1 MSETGTITKML
12 RSVWISDVHLGSHGC
27 QAKSLLQ
34 FLRAVRCERLYLVGD
49 IIDLWAMRRGVYWP
63 VSHNHVLRQLL
74 TLGQGGVRVIFVPG
88 NHDEAFRAYPG
99 MSFGG
104 LEIHNQVIHETAAG
118 KRLLVIHGDQ
128 FDQMVQFSPVAAMI
142 GSKAYDMLMHLN
154 RPVNFVRRHAGLPY
168 WSLSAFL
175 KDRVKEAAMYIS
187 AYEQAVVGE
196 ANKYQV
202 DGVVCGHIHRPA
214 LTHINGVVYGNCGD
228 WMESCT
234 AIVEHL
240 DGALELLKWRED
252 RLRPGSGAEPGE
264 VPAAARV
271 A

>member
-1 MSETGTITKML
+1 MSETGTTTKTL

-27 QAKSLLQ
+27 QAKLLLQ

-63 VSHNHVLRQLL
+63 ASHNHVLRQLL
-74 TLGQGGVRVIFVPG
+74 ALGQGGTRVIFVPG

-104 LEIHNQVIHETAAG
+104 LMIRNQVIHETAAG

-128 FDQMVQFSPVAAMI
+128 FDRMVQFSPVAAMI

-187 AYEQAVVGE
+187 AYEQAVVNE
-196 ANKYQV
+196 AVKYEV

-214 LTHINGVVYGNCGD
+214 LRHINGVFYGNCGD

-234 AIVEHL
+234 AIVEHA
-240 DGALELLKWRED
+240 DGALELLRWC
-252 RLRPGSGAEPGE
+252 GE
-264 VPAAARV
+264 RFGRGPEADEMPPAARV